1 MKYIQLF
8 IIAVLTFS
16 MIEVVSAYDRA
27 IKLPPSAK
35 AEMMSEKWKTMECEN
50 PLIYDKLKAEMCGV
64 LAYQIDIQALQY
76 QLDSNNVMI
85 QELFDRIK
93 TLEKRIEEMKK
104 EALKIDKGVN
114 YGNRK
119 QQSNK

>member
-8 IIAVLTFS
+8 IISVLVFS

-27 IKLPPSAK
+27 IKLPSSAK
-35 AEMMSEKWKTMECEN
+35 TEMMSEKWKVMECEN
-50 PLIYDKLKAEMCGV
+50 PLIYDKIKAEMCGV
-64 LAYQIDIQALQY
+64 LAYQIDIQALQD
-76 QLDSNNVMI
+76 QLDSNNAMI

-93 TLEKRIEEMKK
+93 VLEQKIEDMKK
-104 EALKIDKGVN
+104 EALKLNKGVN

-119 QQSNK
+119 QNK

>member
-8 IIAVLTFS
+8 IISVLVFS

-35 AEMMSEKWKTMECEN
+35 TEMMSEKWKIMECEN
-50 PLIYDKLKAEMCGV
+50 PLIYDKVKAEMCGV
-64 LAYQIDIQALQY
+64 LAYQIDIQALQD
-76 QLDSNNVMI
+76 QLDSNNAMI

-104 EALKIDKGVN
+104 EALKLDKGVN

-119 QQSNK
+119 QPNK